1 MLLTPEQAR
10 EVGEA
15 LLDAAE
21 NAEDRGKSYR
31 VTYVGKVVVATPLG
45 DAEEYDE
52 YIDIAVVQV

>member
-21 NAEDRGKSYR
+21 NAEDRGKSSR
-31 VTYVGKVVVATPLG
+31 VTDVGKVVVATPLG
-45 DAEEYDE
+45 NAEEYDE

>member
-21 NAEDRGKSYR
+21 NVEDRGKSYR
-31 VTYVGKVVVATPLG
+31 VTGIGKVVVATPLG
-45 DAEEYDE
+45 NAEEYDE

>member
-31 VTYVGKVVVATPLG
+31 VTCVGKVVVATPLG